1 MCLQTLNYHP
11 RTVITDAGDGSG
23 KSIIKPELMEKLPG
37 HMLSR
42 RELSRGKI
50 RGRGVDD
57 DADVDSDSY
66 SYYSSSFYS
75 YSSSEN
81 DSDTLSLDGETEG
94 GGPPVGLFR
103 GLFPLSL
110 REKEEGK
117 EKGEGEGKGE
127 KKGEEKGKGKGK
139 GKAVATAPASAETN
153 RWAGDEGAA
162 RLPRDPSAPGPSNV
176 LYKF

>member
-117 EKGEGEGKGE
+117 EKGRGRGRRRGRRRGRGRGRE
-127 KKGEEKGKGKGK
+127 
-139 GKAVATAPASAETN
+139 
-153 RWAGDEGAA
+153 
-162 RLPRDPSAPGPSNV
+162 RL
-176 LYKF
+176 

>member
-66 SYYSSSFYS
+66 SYYTSSYYS

-94 GGPPVGLFR
+94 GGLGWTFPRTFPTFPQGKGRREGEGRR
-103 GLFPLSL
+103 GG
-110 REKEEGK
+110 EGGEEGGG
-117 EKGEGEGKGE
+117 EGEGEGEGKGCSNSTSV
-127 KKGEEKGKGKGK
+127 G
-139 GKAVATAPASAETN
+139 
-153 RWAGDEGAA
+153 GDQPLGW
-162 RLPRDPSAPGPSNV
+162 G
-176 LYKF
+176 

>member
-1 MCLQTLNYHP
+1 MGRP
-11 RTVITDAGDGSG
+11 RGAAS
-23 KSIIKPELMEKLPG
+23 
-37 HMLSR
+37 
-42 RELSRGKI
+42 
-50 RGRGVDD
+50 
-57 DADVDSDSY
+57 
-66 SYYSSSFYS
+66 
-75 YSSSEN
+75 
-81 DSDTLSLDGETEG
+81 
-94 GGPPVGLFR
+94 VGLFQ

-176 LYKF
+176 LHKF